1 MDHQKGQKD
10 DKQPNTSPTLP
21 ATKTSKLISFA
32 QTLGAATAPITD
44 DNKKKVPEKTDVIK
58 KTCFLNTWLFFVSL
72 FFSASFF
79 FFECDTLHPLILF
92 FSNASQ
98 TKPKASQTTQSTKT
112 SQSQKPI
119 SNQPKR
125 KNTKESKELLESYT
139 KSNPRRKLRF
149 FFLLFPITWNTHI
162 LLSIIFLKKEEQ
174 QEEKEINWN
183 KTFSKESFIS
193 TLRLLRC
200 DELQILELGA
210 IFIGKTVPQL
220 VSLILEDSELTN
232 RHKKFLES
240 YTKSNPRRKLR
251 FFYFSSFSYYLKHP
265 YFIKYYFFKKEE
277 QQEEKEINWNKTFSK
292 ESFMSTLR
300 PLLRNEQQINQL
312 GGMFIGKTVPQLVSL
327 IQEDSELTNT
337 YKEFLELYV
346 KSNPRRKLRFFYF
359 SSFSYYYLK
368 LPHFIKYYFFKKRR
382 TTRRE
387 GNQLEQNLFKREFYV
402 YSSTFTTQ
410 WTTNQSTWG
419 HVHRKNCTTTCVIN
433 TRRLWIN
440 KHVQRIPW
448 IIC

>member
-72 FFSASFF
+72 FFLPL

-149 FFLLFPITWNTHI
+149 FF
-162 LLSIIFLKKEEQ
+162 
-174 QEEKEINWN
+174 
-183 KTFSKESFIS
+183 
-193 TLRLLRC
+193 
-200 DELQILELGA
+200 
-210 IFIGKTVPQL
+210 
-220 VSLILEDSELTN
+220 
-232 RHKKFLES
+232 
-240 YTKSNPRRKLR
+240 
-251 FFYFSSFSYYLKHP
+251 SSFSYYLKH
-265 YFIKYYFFKKEE
+265 
-277 QQEEKEINWNKTFSK
+277 
-292 ESFMSTLR
+292 
-300 PLLRNEQQINQL
+300 
-312 GGMFIGKTVPQLVSL
+312 
-327 IQEDSELTNT
+327 
-337 YKEFLELYV
+337 
-346 KSNPRRKLRFFYF
+346 
-359 SSFSYYYLK
+359 
-368 LPHFIKYYFFKKRR
+368 PHFIKYYFFKKRR
-382 TTRRE
+382 TARRE
-387 GNQLEQNLFKREFYV
+387 RNQLEQNLFKREFYI
-402 YSSTFTTQ
+402 YSSTFTM
-410 WTTNQSTWG
+410 
-419 HVHRKNCTTTCVIN
+419 R
-433 TRRLWIN
+433 
-440 KHVQRIPW
+440 
-448 IIC
+448 